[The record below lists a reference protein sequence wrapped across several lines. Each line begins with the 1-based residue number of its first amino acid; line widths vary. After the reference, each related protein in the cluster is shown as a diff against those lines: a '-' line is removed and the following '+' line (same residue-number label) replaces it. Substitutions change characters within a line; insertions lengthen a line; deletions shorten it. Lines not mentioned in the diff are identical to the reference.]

1 MSYTVERVDLY
12 LVRLP
17 LVHPFTTSSHTKDHL
32 EHIILRVRA
41 ADGAEGWGECA
52 SPSDPYYCAETVET
66 CWHII
71 RDFLS
76 PALLGRAW
84 DHPEQVGGLW
94 AKVRGNNFAKAGIEM
109 ACWDLFARATNIS
122 VARALGGEEARP
134 FIESGVSLGIEAT
147 PALLLEQVDKYV
159 AQGYKRIK
167 MKIGPGHDV
176 EYVAAVRAKYPDLP
190 VMADANSVYTLRDAP
205 ILRRLDRFN
214 LMMIEQPLGDDDI
227 VDHAALQKELQ
238 TPICLDESIHS
249 VEDAR
254 KALDLDAG
262 RIINI
267 KVSRLGGLAE
277 AKRTHDLCR
286 ARGIPVWCGG
296 MHEFG
301 VGRAANIAIN
311 SLPGFTLPGDVSGS
325 DKAYKDDIVEPPIR
339 AHEGRLPVP
348 LDRPGLGHDVV
359 ESRIRDAL
367 VREESIGLKVASGAG
382 TGGGAHR

>member
-1 MSYTVERVDLY
+1 MTFTIERVDLY

-17 LVHPFTTSSHTKDHL
+17 LVRPFTTSSHTKDHL
-32 EHIILRVRA
+32 DHIILRVRT

-66 CWHII
+66 CWHIT
-71 RDFLS
+71 RDFLA
-76 PALLGRAW
+76 PALLGAPWEHAEEVDR
-84 DHPEQVGGLW
+84 LW
-94 AKVRGNNFAKAGIEM
+94 AKVRGNNFARAGIEM
-109 ACWDLFARATNIS
+109 ACWDLEARARGLS
-122 VARALGGEEARP
+122 VARLLGGDEARP
-134 FIESGVSLGIEAT
+134 FIESGVSLGIERT
-147 PALLLEQVDKYV
+147 PERLLALIDEYV

-167 MKIGPGHDV
+167 MKIGPGHDA
-176 EYVAAVRAKYPDLP
+176 EYVAAVRERYPELP
-190 VMADANSVYTLRDAP
+190 LMADANSAYTLRDAAM
-205 ILRRLDRFN
+205 LKELDRFN

-227 VDHAALQKELQ
+227 IDHAALQKELR

-249 VEDAR
+249 AEDCR

-277 AKRTHDLCR
+277 ARRTHDLCR

-325 DKAYKDDIVEPPIR
+325 DKAYKEDIVEPPIR
-339 AHEGRLPVP
+339 ASEGRLPVP
-348 LDRPGLGHDVV
+348 LERPGLGHDVV
-359 ESRIRDAL
+359 EERLRAGLI
-367 VREESIGLKVASGAG
+367 REETVARSGVLV
-382 TGGGAHR
+382 

>member
-1 MSYTVERVDLY
+1 VTYTVERVDLY

-32 EHIILRVRA
+32 EHIIVRLRT

-52 SPSDPYYCAETVET
+52 SPSDPYYCPETVDT
-66 CWHII
+66 CWHIT
-71 RDFLS
+71 RDFLA
-76 PALLGRAW
+76 PALLGARW
-84 DHPEQVGGLW
+84 QHPEEASHLW
-94 AKVRGNNFAKAGIEM
+94 AKVRGNNFAKSGIET
-109 ACWDLFARATNIS
+109 ACWDLDARARGIS
-122 VARALGGEEARP
+122 VARALGGGEARP
-134 FIESGVSLGIEAT
+134 FIESGVSLGIEPSPA
-147 PALLLEQVDKYV
+147 ALLAQVDNYV
-159 AQGYKRIK
+159 AQGYKRVK

-176 EYVAAVRAKYPDLP
+176 EYVAAVRTKYPDLP
-190 VMADANSVYTLRDAP
+190 LMADANSVYTLDDIDVMRE
-205 ILRRLDRFN
+205 LDRFN
-214 LMMIEQPLGDDDI
+214 LMMIEQPLGHDDI
-227 VDHAALQKELQ
+227 IDHATLQRELK

-249 VEDAR
+249 AEDAR

-301 VGRAANIAIN
+301 VGRAANVAIN

-325 DKAYKDDIVEPPIR
+325 DKAYKEDIVEPPIR
-339 AHEGRLPVP
+339 AFEGQVPVP

-359 ESRIRDAL
+359 ESRLRAAL
-367 VREESIGLKVASGAG
+367 VREESVRRSGVLV
-382 TGGGAHR
+382 

>member
-12 LVRLP
+12 LVQLP
-17 LVHPFTTSSHTKDHL
+17 LVRPFTTSSHTKDHL
-32 EHIILRVRA
+32 EHIIVRLRTG
-41 ADGAEGWGECA
+41 DGAEGWGECA
-52 SPSDPYYCAETVET
+52 SPSDPYYCNETVET
-66 CWHII
+66 CWHIL
-71 RDFLS
+71 RDFLA
-76 PALLGRAW
+76 PALVGQSW
-84 DHPEQVGGLW
+84 SDPQQVGGLW

-109 ACWDLFARATNIS
+109 ACWDLDARARGIS
-122 VARALGGEEARP
+122 VARALGGDEARP
-134 FIESGVSLGIEAT
+134 FIESGVSLGIEPT
-147 PALLLEQVDKYV
+147 PALLIEQIDKFV
-159 AQGYKRIK
+159 AQGYKRMK

-190 VMADANSVYTLRDAP
+190 VMADANSVYTLGDLP
-205 ILRRLDRFN
+205 VMKELDRFN

-227 VDHAALQKELQ
+227 IDHAALQRELK
-238 TPICLDESIHS
+238 TPICLDESIHT

-277 AKRTHDLCR
+277 AKRVHDLCR

-311 SLPGFTLPGDVSGS
+311 SLPGFTLPGDVSAS
-325 DKAYKDDIVEPPIR
+325 DRAYKEDIVEPPIR
-339 AHEGRLPVP
+339 AFEGRLPVP

-359 ESRIRDAL
+359 ESRLRAGL
-367 VREESIGLKVASGAG
+367 VREESIGARAAAPV
-382 TGGGAHR
+382 R

>member
-1 MSYTVERVDLY
+1 VTYTVERVDLY

-17 LVHPFTTSSHTKDHL
+17 LLRPFTTSSHTKDHL
-32 EHIILRVRA
+32 EHIIIRVTA
-41 ADGAEGWGECA
+41 ADGAAGWGECA
-52 SPSDPYYCAETVET
+52 SPSDPYYCAETTET

-76 PALLGRAW
+76 PALLGAIW
-84 DHPEQVGGLW
+84 DHPVQVGGLW

-109 ACWDLFARATNIS
+109 ACWDLHGRVTGTA
-122 VARALGGEEARP
+122 VARLLGGGEARP
-134 FIESGVSLGIEAT
+134 FIESGVSLGIEPS
-147 PALLLEQVDKYV
+147 PAALLEQVDRFV

-176 EYVAAVRAKYPDLP
+176 EYVAAVRAKHPDLP
-190 VMADANSVYTLRDAP
+190 LMVDANSVYTLADAAH
-205 ILRRLDRFN
+205 LKQLDRFN

-227 VDHAALQKELQ
+227 IDHAALQKELR
-238 TPICLDESIHS
+238 TPICLDESIHTL
-249 VEDAR
+249 DDCR

-277 AKRTHDLCR
+277 AKRVHDLCR

-311 SLPGFTLPGDVSGS
+311 SLPGFTLPGDVSAS
-325 DKAYKDDIVEPPIR
+325 DRAYKEDIVAPPIR
-339 AHEGRLPVP
+339 AFEGRLPVP

-359 ESRIRDAL
+359 EDAL
-367 VREESIGLKVASGAG
+367 RARTVREETVALPA
-382 TGGGAHR
+382 AVR